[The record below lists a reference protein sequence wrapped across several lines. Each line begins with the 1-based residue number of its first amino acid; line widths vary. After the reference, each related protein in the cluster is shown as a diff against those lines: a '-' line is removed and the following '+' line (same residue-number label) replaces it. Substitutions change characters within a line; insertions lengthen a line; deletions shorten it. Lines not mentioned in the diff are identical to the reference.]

1 MPVPLPVLPIASS
14 IHAQQ
19 EQHVMPT
26 LIHLNR
32 FPPLGRCWQA
42 ATLALLL
49 FLTSCASVQVPYK
62 AYRGEARTLAELA
75 RMKGEVFYRQD
86 WLNSYV
92 DAVRFYRVDGRQID
106 NSRAYEEILLL
117 PGMREIDVYYSWD
130 MGARIGLA
138 PALVNYAATRDTTS
152 RTLRL
157 QMQAGR
163 TYSVKAE
170 PVFNGNPGDIESLS
184 YVDFWVEDDTG
195 RIVLSREEGRAG
207 AGQEPNRD

>member
-1 MPVPLPVLPIASS
+1 MTVPLPVLPIAPS
-14 IHAQQ
+14 INDQQ
-19 EQHVMPT
+19 EQYVMPN
-26 LIHLNR
+26 IFPLNNFSLSNLSLR
-32 FPPLGRCWQA
+32 GIILV
-42 ATLALLL
+42 LVL
-49 FLTSCASVQVPYK
+49 FLTSCSSVQVPYK
-62 AYRGEARTLAELA
+62 AYRGEARPMAEVA
-75 RMKGEVFYRQD
+75 RVKGDVFYRQD

-92 DAVRFYRVDGRQID
+92 DAVRFYQVDGRQIE

-138 PALVNYAATRDTTS
+138 PALVSYAANREATS

-157 QMQAGR
+157 QIQAGR

-170 PVFNGNPGDIESLS
+170 PVFNGDPGDMDSLA

-195 RIVLSREEGRAG
+195 RVVLSREEGRTRPV
-207 AGQEPNRD
+207 Q